1 MNRDDLVRDT
11 YAHFGLAIFKA
22 QVLEHG
28 IVNAMVVARMPDR
41 DRISRRDIDAF
52 MDRQFDN
59 TLGQLLRELKKY
71 TAVPDDV
78 SQVLAGALS
87 TRNWLAHDYFR
98 ERAEDFVTDAGCHRM
113 IAELEAAQ
121 QVFDQAD
128 QRLSVLL
135 RPIRE
140 RFGVTDAAIAN
151 EVRKLSDGK
160 SGLDG

>member
-41 DRISRRDIDAF
+41 HRISRSDIDAF
-52 MDRQFDN
+52 MERQFEN

-71 TAVPDDV
+71 TTVPKDI
-78 SQVLAGALS
+78 SKVLAGALS
-87 TRNWLAHDYFR
+87 TRNWLVHDYFR
-98 ERAEDFVTDAGCHRM
+98 ERAEEFVTDAGCQQM

-121 QVFDQAD
+121 RAFDLAD
-128 QRLSVLL
+128 ERLSALV

-140 RFGVTDAAIAN
+140 RFGVTDMAIAN
-151 EVRKLSDGK
+151 EVRKLSDG

>member
-28 IVNAMVVARMPDR
+28 IVNAMVVTRMPDHG
-41 DRISRRDIDAF
+41 RINRRDIDAF
-52 MDRQFDN
+52 LDKQFEN

-71 TAVPDDV
+71 AAVPDDV
-78 SQVLAGALS
+78 SQLLAGALS

-113 IAELEAAQ
+113 IAELEGAQ

-128 QRLSVLL
+128 QRLSWLVK
-135 RPIRE
+135 PIRE

-151 EVRKLSDGK
+151 EVRRLSDVQF
-160 SGLDG
+160 GLDG